1 MLLTKRKTKLGP
13 HDHGRKMSLKN
24 FEFAEGQEGYV
35 YELHRGY
42 IIVSEVANYLHAM
55 QIVALMQPLWLYRAA
70 NRGLVHAILANMDCK
85 LLIPEMESERHPD
98 IAVYLTRPKG
108 KKDRTLWR
116 TWFPE
121 LAIEVV
127 SESSRDR
134 DYVDKREEYWTLGI
148 KEYWIVDAKLAQVVL
163 LRRGKSD
170 WIEKFLGPDEIIE
183 SKLLPGFKLPCQS
196 IFAAAAE
203 QDEANGRS

>member
-1 MLLTKRKTKLGP
+1 MILTKAKTKAKLGP
-13 HDHGRKMSLKN
+13 HDHGRKMSLKT
-24 FEFAEGQEGYV
+24 FEFAKVEEGYV

-55 QIVALMQPLWLYRAA
+55 QIVALMEPLWLYRAA
-70 NRGLVHAILANMDCK
+70 NPGLIHAILGNMDCK
-85 LLIPEMESERHPD
+85 LLIPAMESERHPD

-116 TWFPE
+116 SWSPE

-127 SESSRDR
+127 SEGSRDR
-134 DYVDKREEYWTLGI
+134 DYAEKRDEYWVLGI
-148 KEYWIVDAKLAQVVL
+148 KEYWIVDAKLEQVVV

-170 WIEKFLGPDEIIE
+170 WIEKAIGPKDALET
-183 SKLLPGFKLPCQS
+183 KLLPGFALPCAA
-196 IFAAAAE
+196 IFAAARE
-203 QDEANGRS
+203 KDTEE